1 MRRRWAGACPR
12 RRHRRSACTWQ
23 ETRNFFYRLVQRVL
37 WGVFRLFARIDASG
51 FENVP
56 LTGPVIVCPNHLHA
70 FDIPLVG
77 ISIRRRST
85 ILAADK
91 WKGKL
96 GGLVMD
102 MVTDIIYVARGEPD
116 REALAASLKV
126 LKAGGSLAVAPEGTR
141 SRKPGLQEGHDGA
154 AYLASRTGAPIV
166 PIAVWGHENALPAL
180 ARFRRAEVHLVICP
194 PIVLPPEAAR
204 ARTAELHQ
212 YTRQIM
218 TAIAREMPPEY
229 RGVYA
234 ERV

>member
-1 MRRRWAGACPR
+1 MMYLARDAGL
-12 RRHRRSACTWQ
+12 
-23 ETRNFFYRLVQRVL
+23 FYRLVQRVL
-37 WGVFRLFARIDASG
+37 FFLFRVLTRLHVSG

-56 LTGPVIVCPNHLHA
+56 LTGPVIVSPNHLHVL
-70 FDIPLVG
+70 DIPLVG
-77 ISIRRRST
+77 ICIRRRST

-91 WKGKL
+91 WHTMLAGW
-96 GGLVMD
+96 VMER
-102 MVTDIIYVARGEPD
+102 VTDVIYIARGEPD

-166 PIAVWGHENALPAL
+166 PVAVWGHENALASL
-180 ARFRRAEVHLVICP
+180 ARLRRAEVHLVLCK

-204 ARTAELHQ
+204 ARTAELHG
-212 YTRQIM
+212 YTEQIM

-234 ERV
+234 DKV